1 MLMFITGKDQ
11 LENNT
16 TLISWLK
23 VLVGYNGDVRIEA
36 YSVVAP
42 CGELILIRV
51 SSSILET

>member
-36 YSVVAP
+36 YSVVGP
-42 CGELILIRV
+42 CGELIWIRV